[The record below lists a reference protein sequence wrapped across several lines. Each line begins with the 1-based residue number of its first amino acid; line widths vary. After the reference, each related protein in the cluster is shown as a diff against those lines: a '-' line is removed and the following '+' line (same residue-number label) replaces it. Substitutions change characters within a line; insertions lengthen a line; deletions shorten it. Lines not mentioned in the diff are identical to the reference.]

1 MLSMRQFST
10 FDAKNRLS
18 ELLDA
23 VARGETIE
31 ITRRGKP
38 AARLVPIVAENERFS
53 TPEAAANWLRANRV
67 PIDATELRSLRDE
80 GRK

>member
-1 MLSMRQFST
+1 MRQFST

-23 VARGETIE
+23 VGRGETIE

-38 AARLVPIVAENERFS
+38 AARLVPIAIENDRFP
-53 TPEAAANWLRANRV
+53 TPEAAAHWLRSNRV
-67 PIDATELRSLRDE
+67 PIDVTELRSLRDE